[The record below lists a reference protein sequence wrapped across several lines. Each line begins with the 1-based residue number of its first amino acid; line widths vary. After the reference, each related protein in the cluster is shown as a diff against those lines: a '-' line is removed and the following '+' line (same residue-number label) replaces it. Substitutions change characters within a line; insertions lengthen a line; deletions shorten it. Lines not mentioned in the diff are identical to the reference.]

1 MALQIRRGLEADRLS
16 ITPDVG
22 EPIFTTD
29 TRRIFVG
36 DGVTAG
42 GILVGDQLTNA
53 YATST
58 FSSNA
63 YLQDALAAIPTAD
76 VTNTY
81 LQYFVSEELTN
92 LIDSAPETLD
102 TLNELAAALNDDPSF
117 ATSVST
123 SIGLRATNTYV
134 NSTFSSNSYLQ
145 ILVNN
150 INNQL
155 LTVDAVTLD
164 GIDSTGFTSNNYVQ
178 GRFASNTYIKDNFTT
193 NGYITS
199 TFSSNNYIIN
209 IVDTKATNSY
219 VNSTFTSNNYVDS
232 RFTSNSY
239 IGNTYSSNSYVQ
251 SYISSEIAG
260 VVGSAPSGLNTL
272 GELSSAIGND
282 PSFSSNVTNR
292 FGIRATNTYVND
304 TFSSNA
310 YLQAQ
315 LLAFEEGEVSNNYIQ
330 PILNFKAT
338 NTFVIGTFS
347 SNAYL
352 QAQLNLFE
360 QGEVSNNYLQP
371 LIDSKASNTHVNNIV
386 AIRATNT
393 YVNDTFT
400 SNTYAQN
407 RFAPITYVNF
417 TFGSNNYNKDI
428 YTSNNYV
435 ADLFATNNYIEGRF
449 SSNSYLIN
457 TFTTNNYITDSFAR
471 KDQNETFSSNVT
483 ISDTL
488 IIGTGNNVFTNVVDT
503 QSYNNVTEKFE
514 LEGVTTASNTSAVID
529 TYSHGSEK
537 ISLEYLVHL
546 ERGNGD
552 ETQVSKILAT
562 YNGVSNVTFSEY
574 GQIYTSNEV
583 LGDLSVV
590 YNGANVELI
599 LEPLVLSSLRSKVV
613 KTVIV

>member
-1 MALQIRRGLEADRLS
+1 MALQIRRGLESDRLS

-22 EPIFTTD
+22 EPIFVTD
-29 TRRIFVG
+29 TRRLYIG
-36 DGVTAG
+36 DGSTNG
-42 GILVGDQLTNA
+42 GVLVGDELTNNYLTA
-53 YATST
+53 Y
-58 FSSNA
+58 FSSNS
-63 YLQDALAAIPTAD
+63 YIQSLIIGLGD
-76 VTNTY
+76 VTNSY
-81 LQYFVSEELTN
+81 MQSYVSTELAN
-92 LIDSAPETLD
+92 LVDSAPATLD
-102 TLNELAAALNDDPSF
+102 TLNELAAALNDDSNF
-117 ATSVST
+117 ST
-123 SIGLRATNTYV
+123 TVTTQIGLRATNTYV

-145 ILVNN
+145 T
-150 INNQL
+150 QL
-155 LTVDAVTLD
+155 NALDASTLD
-164 GIDSTGFTSNNYVQ
+164 GIDSTGFVSNNYF
-178 GRFASNTYIKDNFTT
+178 GDLGLTT
-193 NGYITS
+193 SVGDVTNNYLTAI
-199 TFSSNNYIIN
+199 FSSNNYISD
-209 IVDTKATNSY
+209 IVDTKATNTY
-219 VNSTFTSNNYVDS
+219 VNSTFTSNNYVDG
-232 RFTSNSY
+232 RFTSNNY
-239 IGNTYSSNSYVQ
+239 IGATFSSNGYVQ
-251 SYISSEIAG
+251 SYVSSEISS
-260 VVGSAPSGLNTL
+260 VVGSAPAGLNTL
-272 GELSSAIGND
+272 GELSSAIGDD

-292 FGIRATNTYVND
+292 FGLRATNTYVNS

-315 LLAFEEGEVSNNYIQ
+315 LLAYEQGEVSNNYLQ
-330 PILNFKAT
+330 PLLDLKAT

-347 SNAYL
+347 SNSYL

-400 SNTYAQN
+400 SNTYVQN

-417 TFGSNNYNKDI
+417 TFASNNYNKDV
-428 YTSNNYV
+428 YSSNSYV
-435 ADLFATNNYIEGRF
+435 TDLFATNNYIEGRF
-449 SSNSYLIN
+449 SSNSYLTN
-457 TFTTNNYITDSFAR
+457 TFTTNNYITTSFAR

-483 ISDTL
+483 IEDTL
-488 IIGTGNNVFTNVVDT
+488 IIGSGNNVFTNVVDT

-514 LEGVTTASNTSAVID
+514 LEGVSTASNTSAVID

-537 ISLEYLVHL
+537 VSLEYLVHL

-574 GQIYTSNEV
+574 GQIFTSSQV

>member
-1 MALQIRRGLEADRLS
+1 MTLQIRRGLEEDRLS
-16 ITPDVG
+16 ITPQAG
-22 EPIFTTD
+22 EPIFVTD
-29 TRRIFVG
+29 TRRLYIG
-36 DGVTAG
+36 DGSTNG
-42 GILVGDQLTNA
+42 GVLVGDELTNNYLTA
-53 YATST
+53 Y
-58 FSSNA
+58 FSSNS
-63 YLQDALAAIPTAD
+63 YVQSLIVGMGD
-76 VTNTY
+76 VTNSY
-81 LQYFVSEELTN
+81 MQSYVSTELAN
-92 LIDSAPETLD
+92 LVDSAPATLD
-102 TLNELAAALNDDPSF
+102 TLNELAAALNDDSNF
-117 ATSVST
+117 ST
-123 SIGLRATNTYV
+123 TVTTQIGLRATNTYV

-145 ILVNN
+145 T
-150 INNQL
+150 QL
-155 LTVDAVTLD
+155 SAVDAVTLD
-164 GIDSTGFTSNNYVQ
+164 GVDSTGFVSNNHF
-178 GRFASNTYIKDNFTT
+178 GDLRLTT
-193 NGYITS
+193 NVGDVTNNYLTAV
-199 TFSSNNYIIN
+199 FSSNNYISD
-209 IVDTKATNSY
+209 IVDTKATNTY
-219 VNSTFTSNNYVDS
+219 VNSTFTSNNYVDG
-232 RFTSNSY
+232 RFTSNNY
-239 IGNTYSSNSYVQ
+239 IGATFSSNGYVQ
-251 SYISSEIAG
+251 SYVSSEISS
-260 VVGSAPSGLNTL
+260 VVGSAPAGLNTL
-272 GELSSAIGND
+272 GELSSAIGDD

-292 FGIRATNTYVND
+292 FGLRATNTYVNS

-315 LLAFEEGEVSNNYIQ
+315 LLAFEEGEVSNNYLQ
-330 PILNFKAT
+330 PILDFKAT

-347 SNAYL
+347 SNSYL

-400 SNTYAQN
+400 SNTYVQN
-407 RFAPITYVNF
+407 RFASTTYVNF
-417 TFGSNNYNKDI
+417 TFASNNYNKDV
-428 YTSNNYV
+428 YSSNSYV
-435 ADLFATNNYIEGRF
+435 TDLFATNNYIEGRF
-449 SSNSYLIN
+449 SSNSYLTN
-457 TFTTNNYITDSFAR
+457 TFTTNNYITTSFAR

-483 ISDTL
+483 IEDTL
-488 IIGTGNNVFTNVVDT
+488 IIGSGNNVFTNVVDT

-514 LEGVTTASNTSAVID
+514 LEGVSTASNTSAVID

-537 ISLEYLVHL
+537 VSLEYLVHL

-574 GQIYTSNEV
+574 GQIFTSSQV

>member
-1 MALQIRRGLEADRLS
+1 MTLQIRRGLEEDRLS
-16 ITPDVG
+16 ITPQAG
-22 EPIFTTD
+22 EPIFVTD
-29 TRRIFVG
+29 TRRLYIG
-36 DGVTAG
+36 DGSTNG
-42 GILVGDQLTNA
+42 GVLVGDELTNNYLTA
-53 YATST
+53 Y
-58 FSSNA
+58 FSSNS
-63 YLQDALAAIPTAD
+63 YVQSLIVGMGD
-76 VTNTY
+76 VTNSY
-81 LQYFVSEELTN
+81 MQSYVSTELAN
-92 LIDSAPETLD
+92 LVDSAPATLD
-102 TLNELAAALNDDPSF
+102 TLNELAAALNDDSNF
-117 ATSVST
+117 ST
-123 SIGLRATNTYV
+123 TVTTQIGLRATNTYV

-145 ILVNN
+145 T
-150 INNQL
+150 QL
-155 LTVDAVTLD
+155 SAVDAVTLD
-164 GIDSTGFTSNNYVQ
+164 GVDSTGFVSNNYF
-178 GRFASNTYIKDNFTT
+178 GDLGLTT
-193 NGYITS
+193 NVGDVTNNYLTAV
-199 TFSSNNYIIN
+199 FSSNNYISD
-209 IVDTKATNSY
+209 IVDTKATNTY
-219 VNSTFTSNNYVDS
+219 VNSTFTSNNYVDG
-232 RFTSNSY
+232 RFTSNNY
-239 IGNTYSSNSYVQ
+239 IGATFSSNGYVQ
-251 SYISSEIAG
+251 SYVYSEISS
-260 VVGSAPSGLNTL
+260 VVGSAPAGLNTL
-272 GELSSAIGND
+272 GELSSAIGDD

-292 FGIRATNTYVND
+292 FGLRATNTYVNS

-315 LLAFEEGEVSNNYIQ
+315 LLAFEAGEVSNNYLQ
-330 PILNFKAT
+330 PLLDLKAT

-347 SNAYL
+347 SNSYL

-400 SNTYAQN
+400 SNTYVQN
-407 RFAPITYVNF
+407 RFASTTYVNF
-417 TFGSNNYNKDI
+417 TFASNNYNKDV
-428 YTSNNYV
+428 YSSNSYV
-435 ADLFATNNYIEGRF
+435 TDLFATNNYIEGRF
-449 SSNSYLIN
+449 SSNSYLTN
-457 TFTTNNYITDSFAR
+457 TFTTNNYITTSFAR

-483 ISDTL
+483 IEDTL
-488 IIGTGNNVFTNVVDT
+488 IIGSGNNVFTNVVDT

-514 LEGVTTASNTSAVID
+514 LEGVSTASNTSAVID

-537 ISLEYLVHL
+537 VSLEYLVHL

-574 GQIYTSNEV
+574 GQIFTSSQV

>member
-63 YLQDALAAIPTAD
+63 YLQDALAAVPTAD

-178 GRFASNTYIKDNFTT
+178 GRFASNTYINDNFTT

-219 VNSTFTSNNYVDS
+219 VNSTFTSNNYVDG

-315 LLAFEEGEVSNNYIQ
+315 LLAFEAGEVSNNYIQ
-330 PILNFKAT
+330 PILDSKAT

-352 QAQLNLFE
+352 QAQLVLFDE
-360 QGEVSNNYLQP
+360 GEVSNNYLQP
-371 LIDSKASNTHVNNIV
+371 LTDSKASNNYVNTV
-386 AIRATNT
+386 VGLRATNT
-393 YVNDTFT
+393 YLNSTFT
-400 SNTYAQN
+400 SNNYSQS
-407 RFAPITYVNF
+407 RFASQAYVNF
-417 TFGSNNYNKDI
+417 TFGSNNYNQDT
-428 YTSNNYV
+428 YTSNS
-435 ADLFATNNYIEGRF
+435 YINESF
-449 SSNSYLIN
+449 TSNSYIQNSYSSNNYLTS
-457 TFTTNNYITDSFAR
+457 TFTTNNFITTSFAR
-471 KDQNETFSSNVT
+471 KDINETFLANVT
-483 ISDTL
+483 IEDTL
-488 IIGTGNNVFTNVVDT
+488 VIGSGNNISITVVDT
-503 QSYNNVTEKFE
+503 
-514 LEGVTTASNTSAVID
+514 
-529 TYSHGSEK
+529 
-537 ISLEYLVHL
+537 
-546 ERGNGD
+546 
-552 ETQVSKILAT
+552 KIL
-562 YNGVSNVTFSEY
+562 VF
-574 GQIYTSNEV
+574 
-583 LGDLSVV
+583 LD
-590 YNGANVELI
+590 
-599 LEPLVLSSLRSKVV
+599 
-613 KTVIV
+613 

>member
-1 MALQIRRGLEADRLS
+1 MALQIRRGLESDRLS

-22 EPIFTTD
+22 EPIFVTD
-29 TRRIFVG
+29 TRRLYIG
-36 DGVTAG
+36 DGSTNG
-42 GILVGDQLTNA
+42 GVLVGDELTNNYLTA
-53 YATST
+53 Y
-58 FSSNA
+58 FSSNS
-63 YLQDALAAIPTAD
+63 YIQSLIIGLGD
-76 VTNTY
+76 VTNSY
-81 LQYFVSEELTN
+81 MQSYVSTELAN
-92 LIDSAPETLD
+92 LVDSAPATLD
-102 TLNELAAALNDDPSF
+102 TLNELAAALNDDSNF
-117 ATSVST
+117 ST
-123 SIGLRATNTYV
+123 TVTTQIGLRATNTYV

-145 ILVNN
+145 T
-150 INNQL
+150 QL
-155 LTVDAVTLD
+155 NALDASTLD
-164 GIDSTGFTSNNYVQ
+164 GIDSTGFVSNNYF
-178 GRFASNTYIKDNFTT
+178 GDLGLTT
-193 NGYITS
+193 SVGDVTNNYLTAI
-199 TFSSNNYIIN
+199 FSSNNYISD
-209 IVDTKATNSY
+209 IVDTKATNTY
-219 VNSTFTSNNYVDS
+219 VNSTFTSNNYVDG
-232 RFTSNSY
+232 RFTSNNY
-239 IGNTYSSNSYVQ
+239 IGATFSSNGYVQ
-251 SYISSEIAG
+251 SYVSSEISS
-260 VVGSAPSGLNTL
+260 VVGSAPAGLNTL
-272 GELSSAIGND
+272 GELSSAIGDD

-292 FGIRATNTYVND
+292 FGLRATNTYVNS

-315 LLAFEEGEVSNNYIQ
+315 LLAYEQGEVSNNYLQ
-330 PILNFKAT
+330 PLLDLKAT

-347 SNAYL
+347 SNSYL

-393 YVNDTFT
+393 YVNDTFS
-400 SNTYAQN
+400 SNTYVQS

-417 TFGSNNYNKDI
+417 TFASNNYNKDV
-428 YTSNNYV
+428 YSSNSYV
-435 ADLFATNNYIEGRF
+435 TDLFATNNYIEGRF
-449 SSNSYLIN
+449 SSNSYLTN
-457 TFTTNNYITDSFAR
+457 TFTTNNYITTSFAR

-483 ISDTL
+483 IEDTL
-488 IIGTGNNVFTNVVDT
+488 IIGSGNNVFTNVVDT

-514 LEGVTTASNTSAVID
+514 LEGVSTDSGTSAVID

-537 ISLEYLVHL
+537 VSLEYLVHL

-574 GQIYTSNEV
+574 GQIFTSSQV

>member
-1 MALQIRRGLEADRLS
+1 MTLQIRRGLEEDRLS
-16 ITPDVG
+16 ITPQAG
-22 EPIFTTD
+22 EPIFVTD
-29 TRRIFVG
+29 TRRLYIG
-36 DGVTAG
+36 DGSTNG
-42 GILVGDQLTNA
+42 GVLVGDELTNNYLTA
-53 YATST
+53 Y
-58 FSSNA
+58 FSSNS
-63 YLQDALAAIPTAD
+63 YVQSLIVGLGD
-76 VTNTY
+76 VTNSY
-81 LQYFVSEELTN
+81 MQSYVSTELAN
-92 LIDSAPETLD
+92 LVDSAPATLD
-102 TLNELAAALNDDPSF
+102 TLNELAAALNDDSNF
-117 ATSVST
+117 ST
-123 SIGLRATNTYV
+123 TVTTQIGLRATNTYV
-134 NSTFSSNSYLQ
+134 NSTFSSNNYLQ
-145 ILVNN
+145 T
-150 INNQL
+150 QL
-155 LTVDAVTLD
+155 SAVDAVTLD
-164 GIDSTGFTSNNYVQ
+164 GVDSTGFVSNNYF
-178 GRFASNTYIKDNFTT
+178 GDLGLTT
-193 NGYITS
+193 NVGDVTNNYLTAV
-199 TFSSNNYIIN
+199 FSSNNYISD
-209 IVDTKATNSY
+209 IVDTKATNTY
-219 VNSTFTSNNYVDS
+219 VNSTFTSNNYVDG
-232 RFTSNSY
+232 RFTSNNY
-239 IGNTYSSNSYVQ
+239 IGATFSSNGYVQ
-251 SYISSEIAG
+251 SYVSSEISS
-260 VVGSAPSGLNTL
+260 VVGSAPAGLNTL
-272 GELSSAIGND
+272 GELSSAIGDD

-292 FGIRATNTYVND
+292 FGLRATNTYVNS

-315 LLAFEEGEVSNNYIQ
+315 LLAFEEGEVSNNYLQ
-330 PILNFKAT
+330 PILDFKAT

-407 RFAPITYVNF
+407 RFASITYVNF
-417 TFGSNNYNKDI
+417 TFGSNNYNKDV
-428 YTSNNYV
+428 YTSNSYV
-435 ADLFATNNYIEGRF
+435 TDLFATNNYIEGRF
-449 SSNSYLIN
+449 SSNSYLTN
-457 TFTTNNYITDSFAR
+457 TFTTNNYITTSFAR

-483 ISDTL
+483 IEDTL
-488 IIGTGNNVFTNVVDT
+488 IIGSGNNVFTNVVDT

-514 LEGVTTASNTSAVID
+514 LEGVSTASNTSAVID

-537 ISLEYLVHL
+537 VSLEYLVHL

-574 GQIYTSNEV
+574 GQIFTSSQV

>member
-1 MALQIRRGLEADRLS
+1 MTLQIRRGLEEDRLS
-16 ITPDVG
+16 ITPQVG
-22 EPIFTTD
+22 EPIFVTD
-29 TRRIFVG
+29 TRRLYIG
-36 DGVTAG
+36 DGSTNG
-42 GILVGDQLTNA
+42 GVLVGDELTNNYLTA
-53 YATST
+53 Y
-58 FSSNA
+58 FSSNS
-63 YLQDALAAIPTAD
+63 YVQSLIVGMGD
-76 VTNTY
+76 VTNSY
-81 LQYFVSEELTN
+81 MQSYVSTELAN
-92 LIDSAPETLD
+92 LVDSAPATLD
-102 TLNELAAALNDDPSF
+102 TLNELAAALNDDSNF
-117 ATSVST
+117 ST
-123 SIGLRATNTYV
+123 TVTTQIGLRATNTYV

-145 ILVNN
+145 T
-150 INNQL
+150 QL
-155 LTVDAVTLD
+155 NALDASTLD
-164 GIDSTGFTSNNYVQ
+164 GIDSTGFVSNNYF
-178 GRFASNTYIKDNFTT
+178 GDLGLTT
-193 NGYITS
+193 SVGDVTNNYLTAI
-199 TFSSNNYIIN
+199 FSSNNYISD
-209 IVDTKATNSY
+209 IVDTKATNTY
-219 VNSTFTSNNYVDS
+219 VNSTFTSNNYVDG
-232 RFTSNSY
+232 RFTSNNY
-239 IGNTYSSNSYVQ
+239 IGATFSSNGYVQ
-251 SYISSEIAG
+251 SYVSSEISS
-260 VVGSAPSGLNTL
+260 VVGSAPAGLNTL
-272 GELSSAIGND
+272 GELSSAIGDD

-292 FGIRATNTYVND
+292 FGLRATNTYVNS

-315 LLAFEEGEVSNNYIQ
+315 LLAYEQGEVSNNYLQ
-330 PILNFKAT
+330 PLLDLKAT

-347 SNAYL
+347 SNSYL

-400 SNTYAQN
+400 SNTYVQN

-417 TFGSNNYNKDI
+417 TFASNNYNKDV
-428 YTSNNYV
+428 YSSNSYV
-435 ADLFATNNYIEGRF
+435 TDLFATNNYIEGRF

-457 TFTTNNYITDSFAR
+457 TFTTNNYITTSFAR

-483 ISDTL
+483 IEDTL
-488 IIGTGNNVFTNVVDT
+488 IIGSGNNVFTNVVDT

-514 LEGVTTASNTSAVID
+514 LEGVSTASNTSAVID

-537 ISLEYLVHL
+537 VSLEYLVHL
-546 ERGNGD
+546 ERENGD

-574 GQIYTSNEV
+574 GQIFTSSEV

>member
-1 MALQIRRGLEADRLS
+1 MSLQIRRGLEADRLS

-22 EPIFTTD
+22 EPIFTID

-42 GILVGDQLTNA
+42 GILVGDQLTNS

-63 YLQDALAAIPTAD
+63 YLQDSLALIPTSD

-81 LQYFVSEELTN
+81 LQYFVSQELTN
-92 LIDSAPETLD
+92 LVDSAPETLD
-102 TLNELAAALNDDPSF
+102 TLNELAAALNDDANFS
-117 ATSVST
+117 TTIST

-145 ILVNN
+145 VLVNN

-155 LTVDAVTLD
+155 LVVDAVTLD
-164 GIDSTGFTSNNYVQ
+164 GIDSTGFTSNNYIQ
-178 GRFASNTYIKDNFTT
+178 NRFTSNSYLNDNFTT

-219 VNSTFTSNNYVDS
+219 VNSTFTSNNYVDG
-232 RFTSNSY
+232 RFASNSY
-239 IGNTYSSNSYVQ
+239 ITSTFSANSYLQ
-251 SYISSEIAG
+251 SYVSSEISTL
-260 VVGSAPSGLNTL
+260 VGSAPASLNSL
-272 GELSSAIGND
+272 GELSSAIGDD

-292 FGIRATNTYVND
+292 FGLRATNTYVND
-304 TFSSNA
+304 TFSSN
-310 YLQAQ
+310 
-315 LLAFEEGEVSNNYIQ
+315 
-330 PILNFKAT
+330 
-338 NTFVIGTFS
+338 
-347 SNAYL
+347 
-352 QAQLNLFE
+352 
-360 QGEVSNNYLQP
+360 
-371 LIDSKASNTHVNNIV
+371 
-386 AIRATNT
+386 T
-393 YVNDTFT
+393 YVQ
-400 SNTYAQN
+400 S

-417 TFGSNNYNKDI
+417 TFGSNNYNKDV

-435 ADLFATNNYIEGRF
+435 ADFFVTNNYIEGRF

-457 TFTTNNYITDSFAR
+457 TFTTNNYITTSFAR
-471 KDQNETFSSNVT
+471 KDQNETFSSNV
-483 ISDTL
+483 IIEDTL
-488 IIGTGNNVFTNVVDT
+488 IIGSGNNVFTNVVDT

-514 LEGVTTASNTSAVID
+514 LEGVSTASNTSAVID

-537 ISLEYLVHL
+537 VSLEYLVHL

-574 GQIYTSNEV
+574 GQIFTSNEV

>member
-29 TRRIFVG
+29 TRRIFIG

-42 GILVGDQLTNA
+42 GILVGDQLTNN

-63 YLQDALAAIPTAD
+63 YLQDSLALIPTAD

-81 LQYFVSEELTN
+81 LQYFVSQELTN
-92 LIDSAPETLD
+92 LVDSAPETLD
-102 TLNELAAALNDDPSF
+102 TLNELAAALNDDANFS
-117 ATSVST
+117 TTIST

-145 ILVNN
+145 VLVNN

-155 LTVDAVTLD
+155 LVVDAVTLD
-164 GIDSTGFTSNNYVQ
+164 GIDSTGFTSNNYIQ
-178 GRFASNTYIKDNFTT
+178 NRFTSNSYLNDNFTT

-219 VNSTFTSNNYVDS
+219 VNSTFTSNNYVDG

-239 IGNTYSSNSYVQ
+239 ITSTFSANSYVQ
-251 SYISSEIAG
+251 SYVSSEISTL
-260 VVGSAPSGLNTL
+260 VGSAPASLSTL
-272 GELSSAIGND
+272 GEISSAIGDD

-292 FGIRATNTYVND
+292 FGLRATNTYVND

-315 LLAFEEGEVSNNYIQ
+315 LAAYEQGEVSNNYIQ
-330 PILNFKAT
+330 PILDSKAT

-347 SNAYL
+347 SNNYL
-352 QAQLNLFE
+352 QYQLNLFE

-371 LIDSKASNTHVNNIV
+371 ILDSKASNTYVNNIV
-386 AIRATNT
+386 SIRATNT
-393 YVNDTFT
+393 YVNDTFS
-400 SNTYAQN
+400 SNTYVQS

-417 TFGSNNYNKDI
+417 TFGSNNYNKDV

-435 ADLFATNNYIEGRF
+435 ADLFVTNNYIEGRF

-457 TFTTNNYITDSFAR
+457 TFTTNNYITTAVAR
-471 KDQNETFSSNVT
+471 KDQNETFSLNVT
-483 ISDTL
+483 IEDTL
-488 IIGTGNNVFTNVVDT
+488 IIGSGNNVFTNV
-503 QSYNNVTEKFE
+503 
-514 LEGVTTASNTSAVID
+514 
-529 TYSHGSEK
+529 
-537 ISLEYLVHL
+537 
-546 ERGNGD
+546 
-552 ETQVSKILAT
+552 QVL
-562 YNGVSNVTFSEY
+562 
-574 GQIYTSNEV
+574 
-583 LGDLSVV
+583 
-590 YNGANVELI
+590 
-599 LEPLVLSSLRSKVV
+599 
-613 KTVIV
+613 